1 MQFILIT
8 LIFCALI
15 HYEIRK
21 SSRKKEQM
29 DDDFWE
35 YESQSYFARPVDLSN
50 INYLKVPLESL
61 PFLPD
66 ASGELL
72 NTQNQVKELAGQ
84 NMLNLNGLTN
94 TEIRYR
100 FGAKNY
106 DHMAACDQKFLLFIR
121 TLGKWGSLLYENN
134 HRRDAVTVLEYAVSC
149 GSDISQTY
157 LLLAKLYAE
166 EREAS
171 KIEKLAETYSALNT
185 LMKESTLQ
193 KMRQYL

>member
-1 MQFILIT
+1 MQIILIT
-8 LIFCALI
+8 LILCALI

-35 YESQSYFARPVDLSN
+35 YESQSYFARPVDLSSV
-50 INYLKVPLESL
+50 NYLKVPLESL
-61 PFLPD
+61 PFLSD

-72 NTQNQVKELAGQ
+72 ELQSQIRELAGQ
-84 NMLNLNGLTN
+84 DMLNLNGLTN

-100 FGAKNY
+100 YGAKNY
-106 DHMAACDQKFLLFIR
+106 DYMAACDQKFLFFIR

-134 HRRDAVTVLEYAVSC
+134 YRQDAVTVLEYAVSC

-166 EREAS
+166 EKQAS
-171 KIEKLAETYSALNT
+171 KIEKLAKTYASLNT
-185 LMKESTLQ
+185 LMKDSTLQ
-193 KMRQYL
+193 KLQQYL